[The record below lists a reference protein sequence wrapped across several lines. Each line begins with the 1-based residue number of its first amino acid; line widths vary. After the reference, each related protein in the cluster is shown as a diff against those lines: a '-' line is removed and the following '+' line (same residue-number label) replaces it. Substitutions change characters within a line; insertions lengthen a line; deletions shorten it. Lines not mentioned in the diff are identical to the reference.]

1 MCERLRAAREGAGLT
16 QAEAAEALGRPQNFV
31 SKCETAERRIDA
43 IELAEF
49 AELYGAP
56 IGGLIPPP
64 TGPSVARRPRPRL
77 RRVAEPTKR
86 PSSDKSRS

>member
-1 MCERLRAAREGAGLT
+1 MCERLRAAREHAGLT
-16 QAEAAEALGRPQNFV
+16 QAEAADTLGRPQNFV

-49 AELYGAP
+49 AEVYGVA
-56 IGGLIPPP
+56 IASLIPPP
-64 TGPSVARRPRPRL
+64 AGASAGRRPRL

-86 PSSDKSRS
+86 PSSEKPRP

>member
-1 MCERLRAAREGAGLT
+1 MCERLRAAREDAGLT
-16 QAEAAEALGRPQNFV
+16 QAEAADALGRPQNFV

-49 AELYGAP
+49 AELYGTP
-56 IGGLIPPP
+56 IGALIPPP
-64 TGPSVARRPRPRL
+64 TGPSAARRL

>member
-16 QAEAAEALGRPQNFV
+16 QAEAADALSRPQNFV

-49 AELYGAP
+49 AELYDVA
-56 IGGLIPPP
+56 IGSLIPPP
-64 TGPSVARRPRPRL
+64 TGPSAVRRPRL
-77 RRVAEPTKR
+77 RRVAEPTRR
-86 PSSDKSRS
+86 PTGGKPRS

>member
-1 MCERLRAAREGAGLT
+1 MCERLRAARERAGLT
-16 QAEAAEALGRPQNFV
+16 QADAADALGRPQNFV

-49 AELYGAP
+49 AELYGIA
-56 IGGLIPPP
+56 IGALIPPP
-64 TGPSVARRPRPRL
+64 SGAAAGSRRPRL

-86 PSSDKSRS
+86 PSADKPRA

>member
-1 MCERLRAAREGAGLT
+1 MCERLRAAREHAGLT
-16 QAEAAEALGRPQNFV
+16 QTEAADALSRPQNFV

-49 AELYGAP
+49 AELYGVA
-56 IGGLIPPP
+56 IGALIPPP
-64 TGPSVARRPRPRL
+64 TGASAARRPRL

-86 PSSDKSRS
+86 PGSEKPRS

>member
-1 MCERLRAAREGAGLT
+1 MCERLRAAREDAGLT

-49 AELYGAP
+49 AELYATP
-56 IGGLIPPP
+56 IGALIPPP
-64 TGPSVARRPRPRL
+64 TGASAGRRPRL